1 MKMYVKQLKGGDGKM
16 EKLTELISCIT
27 TKHKNIV
34 QKITEQLSEIE
45 SDISR
50 LETEMDQQNILNVES
65 QEKQEGNQ
73 DIFHKKIKLQ
83 EEKESILRVKNQLS
97 QFFTDDWQELKS
109 VLAEKSAQKLQE
121 EKTLHKKL
129 DKIHSQMQ
137 MLKNEERGIQEKIA
151 SVREINLLNHVSSI
165 LIYMPIELDTLKL
178 FKQPQY
184 IQDEVFWYV
193 IHEKELPDRLKK
205 LF

>member
-1 MKMYVKQLKGGDGKM
+1 M

-34 QKITEQLSEIE
+34 QKITEQLAEIE
-45 SDISR
+45 SDINR
-50 LETEMDQQNILNVES
+50 IETEMDQQHILNVES
-65 QEKQEGNQ
+65 RKKQEGNQ

-83 EEKESILRVKNQLS
+83 EERESILRVKNQLS

-121 EKTLHKKL
+121 EKTLHRKL
-129 DKIHSQMQ
+129 DKIRSQMQ
-137 MLKNEERGIQEKIA
+137 TLKSEERSIQEKIA
-151 SVREINLLNHVSSI
+151 SVRETNLLNYVSPI
-165 LIYMPIELDTLKL
+165 LAYMPIELDVFKL
-178 FKQPQY
+178 FNRPQY
-184 IQDEVFWYV
+184 IQDEVFQYV

>member
-1 MKMYVKQLKGGDGKM
+1 M

-121 EKTLHKKL
+121 EKTLYKKL